1 MKQPKLYIK
10 NEKGRYEEYQI
21 PDMDMSDT
29 LFRRIN
35 GKYVPVS
42 VYRTDDLPEGVWVVT
57 RGRSSREIIS
67 GKYLKEMM
75 MLEKVSDLKEMP
87 SLAEL
92 GGWQKC
98 AKYVLA
104 EIGNFESMTMNEIVN
119 AIVGKVFEYSKRAN
133 KEEHK

>member
-1 MKQPKLYIK
+1 MKAPKLYTK
-10 NEKGRYEEYQI
+10 NKKGRYEEYQI
-21 PDMDMSDT
+21 PDLDVSET

-42 VYRTDDLPEGVWVVT
+42 VYRTDNLPEGVWVVT

-67 GKYLKEMM
+67 GKYLKELM

-98 AKYVLA
+98 AKYALN
-104 EIGNFESMTMNEIVN
+104 EIGNFESMTMNEIVY
-119 AIVGKVFEYSKRAN
+119 AVVGKVFEYSKRAN